1 MEASV
6 GALNP
11 DGPSPR
17 EQFAALPTVRYQDG
31 EIVLR
36 TGSKTSQLF
45 ILNRGAVA
53 IIKDGVEIARISDPG
68 ASFGELSFLL
78 DQSRPTEV
86 RAVESAEF
94 SVADAAALPAQQ
106 ALSLNDI
113 AAIVKRIDIA
123 NQMLIELT
131 GQIGSGVPGTN
142 SKKNHSEESLDSTGA
157 SLVYAGYPYDPYAL
171 NDFLVHQIQ
180 AVCRLLSA
188 R

>member
-53 IIKDGVEIARISDPG
+53 IIKDAVEI
-68 ASFGELSFLL
+68 
-78 DQSRPTEV
+78 
-86 RAVESAEF
+86 AEF
-94 SVADAAALPAQQ
+94 SVAEALPAQQ

-131 GQIGSGVPGTN
+131 GQIGSGVP
-142 SKKNHSEESLDSTGA
+142 
-157 SLVYAGYPYDPYAL
+157 
-171 NDFLVHQIQ
+171 
-180 AVCRLLSA
+180 
-188 R
+188 